1 MPIGVIIEFRG
12 AGTRAK
18 YQKSVRLLLKGRR
31 KRLADWPARGILAH
45 IAGPIPGGFC
55 VVDVWQSRAA
65 FNRFGKKLA
74 PVIKKI
80 GLKRPKMKIFPL
92 VRLIK
97 R

>member
-18 YQKSVRLLLKGRR
+18 YQKSVKLLLKGRR
-31 KRLADWPARGILAH
+31 KRLADWPVRGILAH

-65 FNRFGKKLA
+65 FKRFGKSLA
-74 PVIKKI
+74 PVIKEI
-80 GLKRPKMKIFPL
+80 GLKQPKMKIFPL
-92 VRLIK
+92 VRLI
-97 R
+97 RR